1 MGNTTKV
8 RLAILGKKQID
19 LLFEIRKRGYKNLEP
34 PTLSTYINGNS
45 TSPQAQAVLELIDT
59 ILTEWESEVK

>member
-19 LLFEIRKRGYKNLEP
+19 LLFEIRKRGYKN
-34 PTLSTYINGNS
+34 GK
-45 TSPQAQAVLELIDT
+45 AR
-59 ILTEWESEVK
+59 